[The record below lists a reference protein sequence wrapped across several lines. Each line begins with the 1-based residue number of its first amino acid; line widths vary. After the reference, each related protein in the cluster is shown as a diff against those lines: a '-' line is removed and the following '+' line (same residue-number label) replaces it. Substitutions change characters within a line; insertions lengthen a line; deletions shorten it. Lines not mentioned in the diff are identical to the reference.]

1 MSSLSNTHLTLISL
15 VFFSFV
21 ISLLIN
27 YILLKFARTLGI
39 RTRATAEIRWDPQH
53 KPSLGGISFYLCFL
67 FSFIFLA
74 LVNPDFGSIRWSV
87 FGFLLASS
95 LAFLMGLADDAF
107 NTQPLLKL
115 ITQIICSLILVYS
128 GIHIRLFENL
138 LLNYALTVFWIIGMM
153 NSFNLIDNMDG
164 ITGIITVVI
173 TGLFVAVTVSLKIT
187 NSYITIFNICLLGS
201 VVGFLVYNFHP
212 SKMYMGDSGSQ
223 FIGFFLA
230 AIGIEVCWNNGLPFG
245 LYHGELANI
254 SLVLLVFLL
263 PIVDT
268 TTVFINR
275 IAKGNSPFIGGKDHT
290 THHLYFRGLTEK
302 KIALL
307 YLLISVIA
315 CVLAYNL
322 IFKFAYNLLY
332 FALIFVVIVFL
343 ILYLNTIIKKRT

>member
-1 MSSLSNTHLTLISL
+1 MSSSLNTNLTLISL
-15 VFFSFV
+15 LFFSFV

-39 RTRATAEIRWDPQH
+39 RTRVSTEIRWDPQH
-53 KPSLGGISFYLCFL
+53 KPSLGGISFYLSFL

-74 LVNPDFGSIRWSV
+74 LINPDFSNFRWTV
-87 FGFLLASS
+87 FGLLLAGS

-128 GIHIRLFENL
+128 GIYIRLFENI
-138 LLNYALTVFWIIGMM
+138 LLNYGLTIFWIIGMM

-164 ITGIITVVI
+164 ITGIISIVI
-173 TGLFVAVTVSLKIT
+173 CAFFVALGVSQKIA
-187 NSYITIFNICLLGS
+187 NSYITIFNVCLLGA

-223 FIGFFLA
+223 FVGFFLA
-230 AIGIEVCWNNGLPFG
+230 AIGIETCWNNGLPIG
-245 LYHGELANI
+245 LYHGELENVT
-254 SLVLLVFLL
+254 LVLLVFLL

-275 IAKGNSPFIGGKDHT
+275 IARGTSPFIGGKDHT
-290 THHLYFRGLTEK
+290 THHLFFKGLTEK
-302 KIALL
+302 RIAIL
-307 YLLISVIA
+307 YFLISVIA
-315 CVLAYNL
+315 CVIAYN
-322 IFKFAYNLLY
+322 IVFRFSYNLLY
-332 FALIFVVIVFL
+332 LGLIFVVTVFL
-343 ILYLNTIIKKRT
+343 FLYLNTVIRKRT